1 MGVGILGVLAFIAA
15 LLASVMVHEFGHYI
29 TAKRYGMRVTEFF
42 LGFGTRI
49 WSRTRGETEFGLKA
63 IPAGGYCKISGMSP
77 REELPDDVKP
87 RAFYLATVPKKLVVL
102 GAGSFLHFILGILL
116 LFTLFAGVGTSQIL
130 PTVSEVVA
138 CVPTGSECTATD
150 PISPAKSVGIEKGD
164 RIIGINGEKKVWK
177 EITPILRGSANKEIT
192 LMVIRDSQEISIP
205 VTLASRSVDGEIR
218 GFLGIINDFG
228 LVRENPI
235 TAFSSSISATGSIV
249 QGSLKALIGLPA
261 QIPALIR
268 QTFLGEERTS
278 DGLVGIVGVARA
290 SGETASSGNLT
301 TSEKFA
307 TFLLIVASLNI
318 FVGIFN
324 LLPILPLDGGHMAV
338 AIYEGARRS
347 FAQRR
352 GKPDPGPVDVEKL
365 TPITMIVFVA
375 LTFLTLLLLFADIF
389 NPINLNL

>member
-1 MGVGILGVLAFIAA
+1 VGILGVVAFVVA

-49 WSRTRGETEFGLKA
+49 WSTTRGETEFGLKA

-77 REELPDDVKP
+77 SEELPDEVKQ
-87 RAFYLATVPKKLVVL
+87 RAFFRASVPKKLVVL
-102 GAGSFLHFILGILL
+102 GAGSFLHFVLGILL

-130 PTVSEVVA
+130 PTVSQVVS
-138 CVPTGSECTATD
+138 CVPKASECTATD
-150 PISPAKSVGIEKGD
+150 PISPAKSVGIKKGD
-164 RIIGINGEKKVWK
+164 RIIGINGEKKDWK
-177 EITPILRGSANKEIT
+177 DITPILRGSANKEIT
-192 LMVIRDSQEISIP
+192 LMVIRDAQEITIP
-205 VTLASRSVDGEIR
+205 VTLASRLVDGEVR

-235 TAFSSSISATGSIV
+235 SAISSSISATGSIV

-268 QTFLGEERTS
+268 QTFLGEERTT

-290 SGETASSGNLT
+290 SGETVSSGNLT
-301 TSEKFA
+301 TGEKVA

-338 AIYEGARRS
+338 AMYEGARRS

-375 LTFLTLLLLFADIF
+375 LAFLTLLLLFADIF

>member
-1 MGVGILGVLAFIAA
+1 MGILGVIAFVVA

-42 LGFGTRI
+42 LGFGSRI
-49 WSRTRGETEFGLKA
+49 WSIRRGETEFGLKA

-87 RAFYLATVPKKLVVL
+87 RAFYLASVPKKLVVL
-102 GAGSFLHFILGILL
+102 GAGSFLHFVLGILL

-130 PTVSEVVA
+130 PTVSQVVP
-138 CVPTGSECTATD
+138 CVPKASECSPTD
-150 PISPAKSVGIEKGD
+150 PISPAKSVGIQAGD
-164 RIIGINGEKKVWK
+164 QIIGINGAKKDWK
-177 EITPILRGSANKEIT
+177 DITPILRASSNKEVSLMIIRDGQEIT
-192 LMVIRDSQEISIP
+192 LNV
-205 VTLASRSVDGEIR
+205 VLAARTVDGEVR
-218 GFLGIINDFG
+218 GFLGIINDYG

-235 TAFSSSISATGSIV
+235 KAIGTSFSVGGSIV
-249 QGSLKALIGLPA
+249 QGSLKALVGLPA
-261 QIPALIR
+261 QIPSLFR
-268 QTFLGEERTS
+268 QTFLGEKRS
-278 DGLVGIVGVARA
+278 ADGLVGIVGVARA

-301 TSEKFA
+301 TSEKVA
-307 TFLLIVASLNI
+307 TFILIVASLNI

-338 AIYEGARRS
+338 ALFEGARRS
-347 FAQRR
+347 SARRR

-365 TPITMIVFVA
+365 TPITMAVFVA
-375 LTFLTLLLLFADIF
+375 LAFLTVLLLFADIF

>member
-1 MGVGILGVLAFIAA
+1 VGILGVIAFVVA
-15 LLASVMVHEFGHYI
+15 LLGSVMVHEFGHYI
-29 TAKRYGMRVTEFF
+29 TAKRYGMKVTEFF
-42 LGFGTRI
+42 LGFGSRI
-49 WSRTRGETEFGLKA
+49 WSTTRGETEFGIKA

-87 RAFYLATVPKKLVVL
+87 RAFYLASVSKKLVVL
-102 GAGSFLHFILGILL
+102 GAGSFLHFVLGILL

-130 PTVSEVVA
+130 PTVSQVVS
-138 CVPTGSECTATD
+138 CVPTGNECSSTD

-164 RIIGINGEKKVWK
+164 RIIGINGEKKDWK
-177 EITPILRGSANKEIT
+177 DITPILRSSANKQVT
-192 LMVIRDSQEISIP
+192 LMIIRNGGEIAIP
-205 VTLASRSVDGEIR
+205 VTLAARSVDGEIR

-235 TAFSSSISATGSIV
+235 SAIGSSVSATSSIV
-249 QGSLKALIGLPA
+249 QGSIKALIGLPA

-268 QTFLGEERTS
+268 QTFLGEERTA

-290 SGETASSGNLT
+290 SGETVSSGNLT
-301 TSEKFA
+301 TGEKFA
-307 TFLLIVASLNI
+307 TFILIVASLNI

-338 AIYEGARRS
+338 AMYEGARRS
-347 FAQRR
+347 SAKRR
-352 GKPDPGPVDVEKL
+352 GRPDPGPVDVEKL

-375 LTFLTLLLLFADIF
+375 LAFLTLLLLFADIF

>member
-1 MGVGILGVLAFIAA
+1 VGILGVIAFVVA

-42 LGFGTRI
+42 LGFGSRI
-49 WSRTRGETEFGLKA
+49 WSIRRGETEFGLKA

-102 GAGSFLHFILGILL
+102 GAGSFLHFLLGILL

-130 PTVSEVVA
+130 PTVSQVVD
-138 CVPTGSECTATD
+138 CVPTKSECSSTD

-164 RIIGINGEKKVWK
+164 RIIGINGEKRDWSD
-177 EITPILRGSANKEIT
+177 ITPILRNSANKEVT
-192 LMVIRDSQEISIP
+192 LIVIRNNEEISLP
-205 VTLASRSVDGEIR
+205 VTLAARSVDGEIR
-218 GFLGIINDFG
+218 GFLGIINEFG

-235 TAFSSSISATGSIV
+235 KALSSSISATSSIV
-249 QGSLKALIGLPA
+249 QGSFKALIGLPA
-261 QIPALIR
+261 QIPSLLR
-268 QTFLGEERTS
+268 QTFLGEERTA
-278 DGLVGIVGVARA
+278 DGLVGIVGVARV
-290 SGETASSGNLT
+290 SGETVSSGNLT
-301 TSEKFA
+301 TDEKFA
-307 TFLLIVASLNI
+307 TFILIVASLNI

-347 FAQRR
+347 SAKRR

-365 TPITMIVFVA
+365 TPITMVVFVA
-375 LTFLTLLLLFADIF
+375 LAFLTLLLLFADIF

>member
-1 MGVGILGVLAFIAA
+1 
-15 LLASVMVHEFGHYI
+15 MVHEFGHYI

-42 LGFGTRI
+42 LGFGSRI
-49 WSRTRGETEFGLKA
+49 WSTTRGETEFGLKA

-87 RAFYLATVPKKLVVL
+87 RAFYLASVPKKLVVL
-102 GAGSFLHFILGILL
+102 GAGSFLHFVLGILL
-116 LFTLFAGVGTSQIL
+116 LFTLFAGVGISQIL
-130 PTVSEVVA
+130 PTVSQVVS
-138 CVPTGSECTATD
+138 CVPTSNECSPTD
-150 PISPAKSVGIEKGD
+150 PDSPATSVGIKKGD
-164 RIIGINGEKKVWK
+164 RIIGINGEKKDWK
-177 EITPILRGSANKEIT
+177 DITPILRSSANKQVT
-192 LMVIRDSQEISIP
+192 LMVIRNGEEISIP
-205 VTLASRSVDGEIR
+205 VTLAARSVDGEIR

-235 TAFSSSISATGSIV
+235 TAIGSSISATSSIV
-249 QGSLKALIGLPA
+249 QGSIKALIGLPA

-268 QTFLGEERTS
+268 QTFLGEERTA

-290 SGETASSGNLT
+290 SGETVSSGNLT
-301 TSEKFA
+301 TGEKFA
-307 TFLLIVASLNI
+307 TFILIVASLNI

-338 AIYEGARRS
+338 AMYEGARRS
-347 FAQRR
+347 SAKRR

-375 LTFLTLLLLFADIF
+375 LAFLTLLLLFADIF

>member
-1 MGVGILGVLAFIAA
+1 VGILGVIAFVVA

-42 LGFGTRI
+42 LGFGSRI
-49 WSRTRGETEFGLKA
+49 WSIRRGETEFGLKA

-77 REELPDDVKP
+77 REDLPDDVQP
-87 RAFYLATVPKKLVVL
+87 RAFYRASVPRKLVVL
-102 GAGSFLHFILGILL
+102 GAGSFLHFVLGILL
-116 LFTLFAGVGTSQIL
+116 LFVLFAGVGTSQIL
-130 PTVSEVVA
+130 PSVSQVVP
-138 CVPTGSECTATD
+138 CVPQASECKATD
-150 PISPAKSVGIEKGD
+150 PISPAKSAGIQPGD
-164 RIIGINGEKKVWK
+164 RIIGINGEKKDWK
-177 EITPILRGSANKEIT
+177 DITPILRASAKKEIS
-192 LMVIRDSQEISIP
+192 LIVVRGGQEEVIQVR
-205 VTLASRSVDGEIR
+205 LAARTVEGEER

-235 TAFSSSISATGSIV
+235 KAIGTSISVSSSIF
-249 QGSLKALIGLPA
+249 QGSLKALAGLPA

-268 QTFLGEERTS
+268 QTFLGEERSS

-290 SGETASSGNLT
+290 SGETVSSGNLT
-301 TSEKFA
+301 TSEKVA
-307 TFLLIVASLNI
+307 TFILIVASLNI

-338 AIYEGARRS
+338 ALYEGARRS
-347 FAQRR
+347 SAKRR

-365 TPITMIVFVA
+365 TPITMVVFVA
-375 LTFLTLLLLFADIF
+375 LAFLTLLLLFADIF